1 MQRYIYIFIYIIY
14 IGLYISEDGRKVS
27 GMQIYNG
34 TVSGKGRVLFP
45 NGEELIGKLKYG
57 KLNGEGKLNKNTYR
71 DKNRC

>member
-1 MQRYIYIFIYIIY
+1 MQ
-14 IGLYISEDGRKVS
+14 V
-27 GMQIYNG
+27 YNG
-34 TVSGKGRVLFP
+34 TVSGKGRILFP